1 MKALLIYNPKSGVKK
16 RDEYDRILSYLKE
29 ESIDYDLHETLP
41 DFGPYEILEMLKDH
55 RDDYDVIISS
65 GGDGTISHTVHG
77 MHCHEFHCPL
87 LILPT
92 GTTNEIAQ
100 NLHIDELELEDI
112 LARLHAM
119 KTKKFDYG
127 QVDRKQTFVYAL
139 TFGNFTE
146 VTYRT
151 PQKMKNWLGYR
162 AYVLYGFV
170 TFRKIHSYH
179 IAVKTPNLNFSGE
192 YVFGAI
198 SNSKSMGNIF
208 HFDPETYALDD
219 GEFEVL
225 FIKKPRSVKDLRQI
239 LHGMIQNDYS
249 GKMFVTFKASELS
262 IRSSK
267 PIAWNIDG
275 EYGGDKKT
283 IEIKNRHQSI
293 ELVI

>member
-1 MKALLIYNPKSGVKK
+1 MKAILIYNPKSGVKK
-16 RDEYDRILSYLKE
+16 RDEYGRILQYLQKA
-29 ESIDYDLHETLP
+29 SIDYDLHETLP
-41 DFGPYEILEMLKDH
+41 DFGPYEILGMLKEQKA
-55 RDDYDVIISS
+55 DYDVIIAS

-77 MHCHEFHCPL
+77 MHCHDFDCPL

-100 NLHIDELELEDI
+100 NLKIDELELEEI
-112 LARLHAM
+112 LGRLHPM

-127 QVDRKQTFVYAL
+127 QVDEQQTFVYAL

-162 AYVLYGFV
+162 AYILYGLV
-170 TFRKIHSYH
+170 SFRKIHSYH
-179 IAVKTPNLNFSGE
+179 IAVKTSDLNFSGE
-192 YVFGAI
+192 YVFGSI

-208 HFDPETYALDD
+208 HFDPDSYALDD

-225 FIKKPRSVKDLRQI
+225 FIKKPRSVKDLRLI
-239 LHGMIQNDYS
+239 LQGMLHNDYS
-249 GKMFVTFKASELS
+249 GKMFVTFKSKELC

-283 IEIKNRHQSI
+283 IRIKNRHRGI

>member
-1 MKALLIYNPKSGVKK
+1 MRALLIYNPKSGVKK
-16 RDEYDRILSYLKE
+16 RDEYDRILQTLQE
-29 ESIDYDLHETLP
+29 NSIDYDLHETLP
-41 DFGPYEILEMLKDH
+41 DFGPFEILEMLKEH
-55 RDDYDVIISS
+55 KEEYDVIISG

-77 MHCHEFHCPL
+77 MHCHEFNCPL
-87 LILPT
+87 LILPV

-100 NLHIDELELEDI
+100 NMEIHELEIEEI
-112 LARLHAM
+112 LSRLQTM
-119 KTKKFDYG
+119 KTRKFDYG
-127 QVDRKQTFVYAL
+127 QVDENQTFVYAL

-162 AYVLYGFV
+162 AYILYGLV
-170 TFRKIHSYH
+170 SFRKIHSYH
-179 IAVKTPNLNFSGE
+179 IAVKTPELNFSGE

-208 HFDPETYALDD
+208 HFDEGSYALDD

-225 FIKKPRSVKDLRQI
+225 FIKKPRSVKDLRLI
-239 LHGMIQNDYS
+239 LQGMLHNDYS
-249 GKMFVTFKASELS
+249 GKMFVTFKSSQLC

-283 IEIKNRHQSI
+283 IYIRNKHRGI